1 MMDELQAKWEIVRER
16 LHELRGDIEYRAAIL
31 PLQLLGMQDGI
42 VKMYAPT
49 RFLYGWV
56 KRCYADTGILQR
68 LWREVD
74 SQIKQVRLVK
84 YQTNFKVIDGKLT
97 NGKYILD

>member
-1 MMDELQAKWEIVRER
+1 MDDLQAKWETVRER
-16 LHELRGDIEYRAAIL
+16 LHDLRGDIEYRTAIL
-31 PLQLLGMQDGI
+31 PLQLIGMQDGI

-56 KRCYADTGILQR
+56 KDCYADTGILQR
-68 LWREVD
+68 IWQEVD
-74 SQIKQVRLVK
+74 SQIKQVILVK

-97 NGKYILD
+97 NGRYTLE

>member
-1 MMDELQAKWEIVRER
+1 MTEELQAKWEIVRER
-16 LHELRGDIEYRAAIL
+16 LHELRGDREYRTAIL
-31 PLQLLGMQDGI
+31 PLQLLGVEDGT

-49 RFLYGWV
+49 HFLYGWV
-56 KRCYADTGILQR
+56 KSYYADSGLLQR
-68 LWREVD
+68 LWHEVD

-97 NGKYILD
+97 KLMS

>member
-56 KRCYADTGILQR
+56 KGAM
-68 LWREVD
+68 
-74 SQIKQVRLVK
+74 QIPGYCSASGVRLIVR
-84 YQTNFKVIDGKLT
+84 
-97 NGKYILD
+97 